1 MHSVQFLQLE
11 ASPHFR
17 AFLPWALLLLSP
29 FSVRPFAASGK
40 GVGRLRRDSVSS
52 GELTTLRLNGRRHSS
67 SSGSAAFHPNT
78 RAAAAAAAAGCWCRQ
93 AGGQRRRR
101 RRRQAE
107 ESGGEGTAQK
117 TPLTL
122 LLPST
127 RFVPPVL
134 AVSGLGVSSSP
145 RFLSLERPCSSDGW
159 ATRGARTH
167 LSQCSNGCRQSAAP
181 RIGESYFDRMGVIV
195 KWQIF
200 R

>member
-1 MHSVQFLQLE
+1 MQFLQLE

-52 GELTTLRLNGRRHSS
+52 GELTTLRLKGRRHSSS

-78 RAAAAAAAAGCWCRQ
+78 RAAAAAEQAAGGAGRVVRGGG
-93 AGGQRRRR
+93 AGGARQRRHRPEN
-101 RRRQAE
+101 A
-107 ESGGEGTAQK
+107 
-117 TPLTL
+117 PL
-122 LLPST
+122 LLPSS
-127 RFVPPVL
+127 RFVPPVV

>member
-1 MHSVQFLQLE
+1 MGV
-11 ASPHFR
+11 
-17 AFLPWALLLLSP
+17 
-29 FSVRPFAASGK
+29 AAAQSFQCETICCLWK
-40 GVGRLRRDSVSS
+40 
-52 GELTTLRLNGRRHSS
+52 GRRAPEAGLGEQRRADNSPLEREETQQQQRLCCFPPKYQSS
-67 SSGSAAFHPNT
+67 SSS
-78 RAAAAAAAAGCWCRQ
+78 RAGCWCRQ